1 MRFEKI
7 MLEKYAW
14 SIGTTSFRVENL
26 RELIPEQLKL
36 LNELNGE
43 YLELDWNETKQTLY
57 SELLTKKGLF
67 EISKTLAKDARVKT
81 SALAELGLTTEKR
94 SVTRVGNNLI
104 NFFET
109 ESVDESKNIFLISE
123 DSFVY
128 LKQLLKYQTPYSEFK
143 VKPFLVLLYL
153 CSKFEDG
160 LKMEYFTYMLPLCKN
175 KNDVNEV
182 VEWIENQKG
191 YIEFLV
197 KKILVSEKT
206 QQVKEILETYKDLS
220 EDEILALFPHGKGV
234 SYVRPILELY
244 SSFLRYKE
252 LSTTEEKYEVLK
264 NLNFSS
270 FKSRSLVQIKEFLF
284 GVSNLTNNLNKENII
299 KKYESSCLGNSKNI
313 LYDLYVIYTLSSYL
327 ANLIEYQDLHLR
339 YFKLADIFIIDS
351 EKIELDIIPKFY
363 FKKIQESL
371 LDVPILSYELYRE
384 KLEKSEKLSEIY
396 EFMDFDINI
405 LKDEIIRKY
414 PSLREKDFEEEI
426 KTLISDEKEQKFK
439 KLIETKFKKENLVK
453 LLKHLNEG
461 NLKKL
466 KEFGFDTSLPTIL
479 EYLIGISWYLI
490 SEKEGKIYNIF
501 NLKLDS
507 NLLPIRFASGG
518 QADLIYKYSDGHDV
532 LLEATMTQKDNQRK
546 LELEPVP
553 RHLGRYRMDVNDNAY
568 TIFIAPNLDPNVL
581 VNFRAMKELPY
592 YNPSNLNKINGLKII
607 PLSLENLIYIL
618 NSNLHYSKLR
628 EDFEK
633 YYQLEEKNGYV
644 WFENTINI
652 EYL

>member
-1 MRFEKI
+1 
-7 MLEKYAW
+7 
-14 SIGTTSFRVENL
+14 
-26 RELIPEQLKL
+26 
-36 LNELNGE
+36 
-43 YLELDWNETKQTLY
+43 
-57 SELLTKKGLF
+57 
-67 EISKTLAKDARVKT
+67 
-81 SALAELGLTTEKR
+81 
-94 SVTRVGNNLI
+94 
-104 NFFET
+104 
-109 ESVDESKNIFLISE
+109 
-123 DSFVY
+123 
-128 LKQLLKYQTPYSEFK
+128 
-143 VKPFLVLLYL
+143 
-153 CSKFEDG
+153 
-160 LKMEYFTYMLPLCKN
+160 
-175 KNDVNEV
+175 
-182 VEWIENQKG
+182 
-191 YIEFLV
+191 
-197 KKILVSEKT
+197 
-206 QQVKEILETYKDLS
+206 
-220 EDEILALFPHGKGV
+220 
-234 SYVRPILELY
+234 
-244 SSFLRYKE
+244 
-252 LSTTEEKYEVLK
+252 
-264 NLNFSS
+264 
-270 FKSRSLVQIKEFLF
+270 
-284 GVSNLTNNLNKENII
+284 
-299 KKYESSCLGNSKNI
+299 
-313 LYDLYVIYTLSSYL
+313 
-327 ANLIEYQDLHLR
+327 
-339 YFKLADIFIIDS
+339 
-351 EKIELDIIPKFY
+351 
-363 FKKIQESL
+363 
-371 LDVPILSYELYRE
+371 SYELYRE

-461 NLKKL
+461 NSKKL